1 MVSLVSAES
10 SRACDAYV
18 SGRPPLGRLR
28 ERAAGDLHVAS
39 RLRLDLKQAASLLFF
54 RLVRGCCVLCVS
66 WRRDL
71 RLGLGRVFVRRPS
84 LIWSLAP
91 LYIGSLEAVGEIRN
105 RVGLLCYR
113 VRHVSNLF
121 LTWS

>member
-54 RLVRGCCVLCVS
+54 RLVRREACLGVVS
-66 WRRDL
+66 YASP
-71 RLGLGRVFVRRPS
+71 GGVISF
-84 LIWSLAP
+84 
-91 LYIGSLEAVGEIRN
+91 
-105 RVGLLCYR
+105 
-113 VRHVSNLF
+113 
-121 LTWS
+121 